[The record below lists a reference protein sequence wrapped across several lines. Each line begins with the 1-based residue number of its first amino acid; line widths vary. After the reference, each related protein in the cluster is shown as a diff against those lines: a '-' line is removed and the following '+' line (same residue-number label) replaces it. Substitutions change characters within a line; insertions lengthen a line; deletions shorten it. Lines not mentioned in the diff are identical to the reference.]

1 MNHTNDSINAETPE
15 VQSNN
20 WNYEVEKV
28 ALSDPEGRFSGFY
41 ATRRTDTSKC
51 LGVISNRYGIVQNSD
66 LFGQAEDIFDRLN
79 LGERHKKFVITHDGS
94 RAHAIYDFRNLG
106 IVVGGKDN
114 LILRLRVQNSFD
126 GTLGASFSV
135 GLFRL
140 ICSNGMA
147 APFGASVNIS
157 KKHTQGLST
166 DFFQSAVERA
176 VEGFT
181 ECVPVFNR
189 MANTI
194 ITQRQG
200 VNALMNMAKRKTIS
214 ERMAEKIASVWNAP
228 RYKEDSDRSVYN
240 LYNAATQ
247 HITHEVSS
255 KRFDLAERATSG
267 ILRTIIDEGLD
278 TATTNP
284 AKLYIEEAVL
294 N

>member
-1 MNHTNDSINAETPE
+1 MNQNIINNETTAE
-15 VQSNN
+15 VQSND
-20 WNYEVEKV
+20 WNYEVERI
-28 ALSDPEGRFSGFY
+28 ALHTPEGNASGFY
-41 ATRRTDTSKC
+41 ATRRTDNGAC
-51 LGVISNRYGIVQNSD
+51 LGTVSNRYGIVQNSD

-94 RAHAIYDFRNLG
+94 RAHAIYDFRKLG
-106 IVVGGKDN
+106 IVINGKDN

-126 GTLGASFSV
+126 GSLGASFGV

-157 KKHTQGLST
+157 KKHTQGIST
-166 DFFQSAVERA
+166 DFFQSAVEKT
-176 VEGFT
+176 VERFT
-181 ECVPVFNR
+181 ESVPVFNR

-194 ITQRQG
+194 ITQRNGQ
-200 VNALMNMAKRKTIS
+200 NALLNMAKAKTIS
-214 ERMAEKIASVWNAP
+214 ERMAENITSVWNAP
-228 RYKEDSDRSVYN
+228 RYKEDSDRTVYN

-247 HITHEVSS
+247 YLTHEVSG
-255 KRFDLAERATSG
+255 KRFDLAERANSG

-278 TATTNP
+278 S
-284 AKLYIEEAVL
+284 KSELYTVEAVL

>member
-1 MNHTNDSINAETPE
+1 MNHNTTNETTAE
-15 VQSNN
+15 VQSSH
-20 WNYEVEKV
+20 WNYEVEKI
-28 ALSDPEGRFSGFY
+28 ALHTPEGTASGFY
-41 ATRRTDTSKC
+41 ATRRTDTLQC
-51 LGVISNRYGIVQNSD
+51 LGTISNRYGIVQNAD

-114 LILRLRVQNSFD
+114 LILRLKVQNSFD
-126 GTLGASFSV
+126 GSLGASFSV

-147 APFGASVNIS
+147 APFGATVNIS
-157 KKHTQGLST
+157 KKHTQGIST
-166 DFFQSAVERA
+166 DFFQSAVEKTVQR
-176 VEGFT
+176 FT
-181 ECVPVFNR
+181 ESVPVFNR
-189 MANTI
+189 MANTV

-200 VNALMNMAKRKTIS
+200 ENAMVNMAKRKTIS
-214 ERMAEKIASVWNAP
+214 ERMAEKIVSVWNAP
-228 RYKEDSDRSVYN
+228 RYKEDSDRTVYN

-247 HITHEVSS
+247 HLTHEVSG

-267 ILRTIIDEGLD
+267 ILHTLVERGLD
-278 TATTNP
+278 S
-284 AKLYIEEAVL
+284 KSDLYTLESAL

>member
-20 WNYEVEKV
+20 WNYEVERI
-28 ALSDPEGRFSGFY
+28 ALHTPEGNASGFY
-41 ATRRTDTSKC
+41 ATRRTDNGAC
-51 LGVISNRYGIVQNSD
+51 LGTVSNRYGIVQNSD

-94 RAHAIYDFRNLG
+94 RAHAIYDFRKLG
-106 IVVGGKDN
+106 IVINGKDN

-126 GTLGASFSV
+126 GSLGASFGV

-157 KKHTQGLST
+157 KKHTQGIST
-166 DFFQSAVERA
+166 DFFQSAVEKT
-176 VEGFT
+176 VERFT
-181 ECVPVFNR
+181 ESVPVFNR

-194 ITQRQG
+194 ITQRNGQ
-200 VNALMNMAKRKTIS
+200 NALLNMAKAKTIS
-214 ERMAEKIASVWNAP
+214 ERMAENITSVWNAP
-228 RYKEDSDRSVYN
+228 RYNEDSDRTVYN

-247 HITHEVSS
+247 YLTHEVSS
-255 KRFDLAERATSG
+255 KRFDLSERANSG
-267 ILRTIIDEGLD
+267 ILRTIIKDGLD
-278 TATTNP
+278 P
-284 AKLYIEEAVL
+284 KSELYTVEAVL

>member
-1 MNHTNDSINAETPE
+1 MSNNTTMNINTTNEIVPE
-15 VQSNN
+15 RQSNN
-20 WNYEVEKV
+20 WNYEVEKI
-28 ALSDPEGRFSGFY
+28 ALHTPEGAASGFY
-41 ATRRTDTSKC
+41 ATRRTDTLQC
-51 LGVISNRYGIVQNSD
+51 LGTISNRYGIVQNSD

-79 LGERHKKFVITHDGS
+79 LGERHKKFVVTHDGS

-114 LILRLRVQNSFD
+114 LILRLKVQNSFD

-157 KKHTQGLST
+157 KKHTQGIST
-166 DFFQSAVERA
+166 DFFQSAVEKT
-176 VEGFT
+176 VERFS
-181 ECVPVFNR
+181 ESVPVLNR

-194 ITQRQG
+194 ISQRQG
-200 VNALMNMAKRKTIS
+200 ENALFNMAKRKTIS
-214 ERMAEKIASVWNAP
+214 ERMAEKIVSVWNAP
-228 RYKEDSDRSVYN
+228 RYKEDSDRTVYN
-240 LYNAATQ
+240 LYNASTQ
-247 HITHEVSS
+247 YLTHEVSS

-267 ILRTIIDEGLD
+267 ILHTLVERGLD
-278 TATTNP
+278 S
-284 AKLYIEEAVL
+284 KSDLYTLESAL